1 MKCACLQIPTSECE
15 LTHLKTKFV
24 TARNEWIDLLV
35 CPEAYLEPIWASTTE
50 FFLRKQLTA
59 FR

>member
-50 FFLRKQLTA
+50 FFLRK
-59 FR
+59 